1 MEVNSLLPFVRR
13 LGFPD
18 PSGRLCEAAA
28 ALPFC
33 SAIIVECPLEGTE
46 PPLGLSVPV
55 PIRPDLTMYRWVET
69 VGLEYDLP
77 FAGLDRA
84 ATFFGLVPD
93 APIDASSL
101 EELVR
106 LPAIFADAQNG
117 DVMISHVGVML
128 SRPGAP
134 VRINVASRDPQAM
147 LDYLERV
154 GAPVP
159 RALLEELAPLLDHFA
174 CALDYD
180 GVVAGRFGIECYALD
195 RLALCEYFVKRG
207 WCDRQLLPLL
217 RDWPRELPGPPPEEL
232 PESVA
237 RVRWLAGPIAAS
249 RILRTINHVKV
260 VSNPARGIHVK
271 AYLAAHHCWR

>member
-18 PSGRLCEAAA
+18 PSSRLCEAAA
-28 ALPFC
+28 ALPFFP
-33 SAIIVECPLEGTE
+33 AIIVECPLGGTE
-46 PPLGLSVPV
+46 PPVGLSVQV
-55 PIRPDLTMYRWVET
+55 PIRPELMMHRWVET

-77 FAGLDRA
+77 FAGRDRA

-101 EELVR
+101 EELVG

-134 VRINVASRDPQAM
+134 VRLNVAGRDPQAM

-154 GAPVP
+154 GAPAP
-159 RALLEELAPLLDHFA
+159 RALLEELAPLVNHFV

-180 GVVAGRFGIECYALD
+180 GAIADRFGIECYALD
-195 RLALCEYFVKRG
+195 RLALCECFVERG
-207 WCDRQLLPLL
+207 WCDRNALPLL
-217 RDWPRELPGPPPEEL
+217 RDWPCELPGPPPEGL

-237 RVRWLAGPIAAS
+237 RVRWLAGPNARS
-249 RILRTINHVKV
+249 RILRTVNHVKV
-260 VSNPARGIHVK
+260 VSDPGRGIQVK